1 MRTRNGIYHF
11 HTHTHTHRFVC
22 MCWICDVTHTK
33 HRHRL
38 ANFKINITCT
48 SNWKHKSIQWTW
60 KIAWIS
66 GVFWFYLQKNYRLC
80 NWMLFGHSMQK
91 KRFGFC
97 FYMYTKFDAFY
108 ILGWGEMNEI
118 QRILTLCACV
128 NERVCETCEILTPYR
143 NQVKRNLWSLFSLP
157 DVVLLC
163 VDVKLPRWMEFF
175 NFQFSF
181 FFRFVCQILAFLEFC
196 VHLPIRCQWNICLF
210 VL

>member
-91 KRFGFC
+91 KNGSVFVFICTQSLMHFIFWAEGKW
-97 FYMYTKFDAFY
+97 MKFKGY
-108 ILGWGEMNEI
+108 W
-118 QRILTLCACV
+118 
-128 NERVCETCEILTPYR
+128 
-143 NQVKRNLWSLFSLP
+143 
-157 DVVLLC
+157 LC
-163 VDVKLPRWMEFF
+163 VHVWMKECVRHVRYWHRTEIRWKEIFDPFF
-175 NFQFSF
+175 LC
-181 FFRFVCQILAFLEFC
+181 RMLFC
-196 VHLPIRCQWNICLF
+196 CAWM
-210 VL
+210 